1 MLENGYIS
9 QSNCESDIRGRLL
22 AALIDEH
29 LITPETHHKLTN
41 TTTPPAELLRQL
53 AQDNQLT
60 ITPTNLERACAE
72 IADSVVGLHRAR
84 TAITQRWEQALNAQ
98 TATNTSQTPYSDLI
112 QALRQRCRL
121 EDRGSSAMLARCEQL
136 VCDGHPAHPAAK
148 TSLGIGDSFL
158 HVLPEQTETIQLRF
172 VAVDTDHAVVVGGH
186 PVETINEAM
195 PLLGARLNAEL
206 ERRELHHH
214 SVIPVHPFQWDNVI
228 TSEFAEEIASGTIV
242 LLETTATAEPLMSV
256 RTLRVSDTTGSMHIK
271 VALEIQLTG
280 AVRGV
285 SAGAVAAPA
294 IASIIDDACTLDA
307 GFIPRTDTDQP
318 AFSVAYDRSA
328 IRWNADSGIRAH
340 CFGAVLR
347 DDPTGNADD
356 EIAMPVATLLAR
368 NPLTGATIA
377 ADLIDELSH
386 RHNRHRDEIATD
398 WFTAL
403 GKLLFVPAVALIARW
418 GIALEPHPQNTI
430 IILRDGMPHRIVVR
444 DLGGCR
450 LWANGPLAAH
460 PIVDKLRAT
469 ALIEND
475 LIRLIDKVFYPLVA
489 NLHRNLI
496 TAAAITKPAQ
506 QRINLAL
513 STHIAREYWRT
524 TASHLH
530 PADTVAT
537 VFQRI
542 LGPVLPVK
550 RVLGMR
556 LSGAVTEQEYV
567 ADINPLE
574 NLELLTPESLR
585 AACAPYSE
593 WAHETLA
600 TRLHDAAVR
609 ERIDDSF
616 PTLRDDIAN
625 AEENLALVRAQV
637 TSRVNTPESYW
648 DLLKGLPPHAA
659 MIAADSYAI
668 SGHNVHPLAK
678 LRRGFSIEE
687 SAAYGPEA
695 GMSTDLRLVG
705 VDKRMIDTSTTAD
718 CVQLIAHHF
727 PRHIAY
733 ARTHLHEH
741 GLDADSYA
749 IIPVHPWQLEHVIR
763 EAFAKDIADHT
774 MVPIPNIAIA
784 AHPTISLRTL
794 VPHAPTPSG
803 TRPFIKC
810 AVDVT
815 LTSTRRS
822 ISQDSA
828 LGTPRVAGLVA
839 TALEQ
844 LRKETN
850 VQPRA
855 VVVPELSGLSL
866 SRDERSEGIDDSF
879 RKTRQRGLSV
889 LLRDDATAY
898 LAPGEIAMS
907 ACALRG
913 HEGVVP
919 SPLRD
924 INEEFF
930 DDYVYDLMSTV
941 LGLMMVKGI
950 ALEQHLQ
957 NTLVRIDLS
966 GKTPVYRGI
975 MLRDFSGLRAWT
987 PRLQQWAS
995 DQVFEPGAI
1004 TLTDDH
1010 EEFVNKGFYAS
1021 VFGNL
1026 DGIVDEYSQ
1035 ARGVDAQSL
1044 WERVHVQINRFVQ
1057 EAAGMLPAVDMEWM
1071 RRETIRRKGFV
1082 SMSLQ
1087 GSSADIYV
1095 EERNPLA
1102 ANPAW
1107 A

>member
-9 QSNCESDIRGRLL
+9 QSNCEFDIRGRLL

-29 LITPETHHKLTN
+29 LITPETHHALTH
-41 TTTPPAELLRQL
+41 TTTPPADLLRQL

-84 TAITQRWEQALNAQ
+84 TAITQRWQQALNAQ
-98 TATNTSQTPYSDLI
+98 TTTNTSQTPYSDLI
-112 QALRQRCRL
+112 QALRQRCRP
-121 EDRGSSAMLARCEQL
+121 EDRRSSAMLARCEQL

-148 TSLGIGDSFL
+148 TSLGIGDSFP

-172 VAVDTDHAVVVGGH
+172 VAVDTSHAIVVGGH
-186 PVETINEAM
+186 PVETISEAM

-228 TSEFAEEIASGTIV
+228 TSEFAEEIASGTIQ
-242 LLETTATAEPLMSV
+242 LLDTTATAEPLMSV
-256 RTLRVSDTTGSMHIK
+256 RTLRVSDATGSIHIK

-368 NPLTGATIA
+368 NPLTGVTIA

-418 GIALEPHPQNTI
+418 GIALEPHPQNTV

-469 ALIEND
+469 AMIENN

-489 NLHRNLI
+489 NLYRNLL
-496 TAAAITKPAQ
+496 TAAATTEAAQ
-506 QRINLAL
+506 QHINLAL

-524 TASHLH
+524 TASYLH
-530 PADTVAT
+530 PDDTVAT

-567 ADINPLE
+567 ADTNPLE
-574 NLELLTPESLR
+574 NLDLLTTESLHTE
-585 AACAPYSE
+585 CAPYAE

-600 TRLHDAAVR
+600 ARLRDAAVR
-609 ERIDDSF
+609 EGIDDSF
-616 PTLRDDIAN
+616 LTLRDDIAN

-637 TSRVNTPESYW
+637 TARVNAPTSYW

-687 SAAYGPEA
+687 SLAYGPEA
-695 GMSTDLRLVG
+695 GMTVDLRLVG
-705 VDKRMIDTSTTAD
+705 VDKQMIDTSTTAD
-718 CVQLIAHHF
+718 CAQLIAHHF
-727 PRHIAY
+727 PRHTAY
-733 ARTHLHEH
+733 AHAHLRDQ
-741 GLDADSYA
+741 GLDPNNYP
-749 IIPVHPWQLEHVIR
+749 IVPVHPWQLEHVIK
-763 EAFAKDIADHT
+763 EVFAKDITDHT

-784 AHPTISLRTL
+784 AHPTISLRTV
-794 VPHAPTPSG
+794 VPHAPTACG
-803 TRPFIKC
+803 THPFIKC

-822 ISQDSA
+822 ISQHSA
-828 LGTPRVAGLVA
+828 LGTPRVATMVA
-839 TALEQ
+839 AALDQ
-844 LRKETN
+844 LCEETGT
-850 VQPRA
+850 QPRA
-855 VVVPELSGLSL
+855 VVVPELSGLAL
-866 SRDERSEGIDDSF
+866 SHDERSEGIDDSF
-879 RKTRQRGLSV
+879 HKTRQRGLSV
-889 LLRDDATAY
+889 LLRDDVTAY
-898 LAPGEIAMS
+898 LAPGEIAVS

-941 LGLMMVKGI
+941 LGLMMLKGI

-966 GKTPVYRGI
+966 GETPTYRGLI
-975 MLRDFSGLRAWT
+975 LRDFSGLRAWA

-995 DQVFEPGAI
+995 DQVFEPGAM
-1004 TLTDDH
+1004 TLTNDR
-1010 EEFVNKGFYAS
+1010 EEFLNKGFYAS

-1044 WERVHVQINRFVQ
+1044 WDRVHVQINRFV
-1057 EAAGMLPAVDMEWM
+1057 EESAVPLPETDMEWM

-1102 ANPAW
+1102 GNPAW
-1107 A
+1107 V